1 MRVEHQGNSS
11 CGNKVRAREWNP
23 TLLSTSKKHVKKRS
37 PGDAEKC
44 RAPLRNTAGKV
55 PYPATRNT
63 STSLPPLGPEQ
74 HCPGC
79 WRREGERMGVFQE
92 SCPWPSRG
100 SCTCQLPT
108 LPRAVPFI
116 GSSCWGGFLGKQMSF
131 GEFKALSWRPD
142 SDCTLNYVCL
152 DHYAVIHIYFRHQYC
167 LKIFPSSQ
175 CYLYASI
182 LCFASALSVCSSF
195 PESEC
200 LHIILINIFIG
211 EGFAV
216 IS

>member
-1 MRVEHQGNSS
+1 MQPS
-11 CGNKVRAREWNP
+11 CQHSRS
-23 TLLSTSKKHVKKRS
+23 TLPNWS
-37 PGDAEKC
+37 PGDAEKR
-44 RAPLRNTAGKV
+44 RAPLRNTDGKV

-63 STSLPPLGPEQ
+63 SASLPPLGLEQ
-74 HCPGC
+74 HCPGY
-79 WRREGERMGVFQE
+79 WRREGERMLAFSGE
-92 SCPWPSRG
+92 SYPQPPVRVLY
-100 SCTCQLPT
+100 LPAPH
-108 LPRAVPFI
+108 LARAVPFI

-182 LCFASALSVCSSF
+182 LCFASALSVCSCF
-195 PESEC
+195 PESES

-211 EGFAV
+211 EGFA
-216 IS
+216 ISS